1 MKMLSRQQVLVLHKQ
16 LLDAFGGLDGVRDEG
31 LLGAALS
38 SPFATFGGQYLYPS
52 VQAKAAQLG
61 FGLVAD
67 HPFLDGN
74 KRTGAHVML
83 VFLAL
88 NGIELKYT
96 QQELINIILEVAA
109 GKAKADALLQWILEH
124 QV

>member
-1 MKMLSRQQVLVLHKQ
+1 MRMLSRQQVLVLHKQ
-16 LLDAFGGLDGVRDEG
+16 LLDTFGGLDGVRDEG
-31 LLGAALS
+31 LLDAALS

-52 VQAKAAQLG
+52 VQAKATQLG
-61 FGLVAD
+61 FGIVAD
-67 HPFLDGN
+67 HPFVDGN

-88 NGIELKYT
+88 NGIELEYT
-96 QQELINIILEVAA
+96 QQELIDIILEIAA
-109 GKAKADALLQWILEH
+109 GKAKADALQQWILAH

>member
-16 LLDAFGGLDGVRDEG
+16 LLDDFGGLDGVRDEG
-31 LLGAALS
+31 VLDAALRN
-38 SPFATFGGQYLYPS
+38 PFATFDGQYLYPS
-52 VQAKAAQLG
+52 VQAKAARLV

-67 HPFLDGN
+67 HPFVDGN

-88 NGIELKYT
+88 NGIELEYT
-96 QQELINIILEVAA
+96 QQELIDIILELAA
-109 GKAKADALLQWILEH
+109 GKAKADDLLQWILAH